1 MKGRVYPSSVTVL
14 VGLIPI
20 YVYIR
25 SLLAYR
31 HTVNHYNYNTW
42 RADKSLALPTSRYRR
57 TESIVSLERG
67 VSLHVPNC
75 NSFHRSLATQKKL
88 VYLVLQYLDHPPYSP
103 DPAPSDYHLFPG
115 LKKKTIERSPFFFRR
130 GDHCC
135 RGDLVG
141 RTTFWT
147 FSEWL
152 AKVRATG

>member
-1 MKGRVYPSSVTVL
+1 MKGRVCPSSVNVL

-115 LKKKTIERSPFFFRR
+115 VKKQLKGRHFSSDAEVITAAETWLDGQPSEFFF
-130 GDHCC
+130 
-135 RGDLVG
+135 
-141 RTTFWT
+141 
-147 FSEWL
+147 EWL